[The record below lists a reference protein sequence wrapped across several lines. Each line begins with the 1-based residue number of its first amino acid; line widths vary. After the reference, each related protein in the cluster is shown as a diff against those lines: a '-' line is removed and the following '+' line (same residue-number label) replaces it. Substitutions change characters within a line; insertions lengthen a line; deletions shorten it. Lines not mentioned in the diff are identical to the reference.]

1 MKAAWMVVQK
11 EAKLVGR
18 KGVQMVLKMVS
29 YLAEKMADLKVY

>member
-1 MKAAWMVVQK
+1 MVVQK

-29 YLAEKMADLKVY
+29 YLDEQMADLKVY